1 MKMNTDYTQILLDA
15 VSIAREAGK
24 IQLANFRSATL
35 QVETKGNDYD
45 LVTAADKA
53 CEAYVSAQIRARYPH
68 HSILS
73 EESGTDTLQSEWQWV
88 VDPIDGTTNFKSG
101 LPYFTISIGVKHR
114 GETVV
119 GVVFAPVLNELYT
132 AVKGEGAMLN
142 GEPIRCSACT
152 APAQAVVCTGF
163 PYDKAENADNN
174 IAEAVRVIPRVRG
187 FRRMGSASLD
197 ICYASSGVFDAFWE
211 LNLHIWDVCAAY
223 LIASEAGCEIHS
235 LRKNRGESVLI
246 APKALVQPMLA
257 LLQPEV

>member
-1 MKMNTDYTQILLDA
+1 MNTDYTQILLHA

-24 IQLANFRSATL
+24 IQLANFRSARL

-53 CEAYVSAQIRARYPH
+53 CEAYVAERIRTLYPS

-73 EESGTDTLQSEWQWV
+73 EESGTDTIESEWQWV

-101 LPYFTISIGVKHR
+101 LPYFAISIGVKHH

-119 GVVFAPVLNELYT
+119 GVVFAPRLDELYT

-142 GEPIRCSACT
+142 GEPIHCSQCT
-152 APAQAVVCTGF
+152 ALSQAVVCTGF

-197 ICYASSGVFDAFWE
+197 ICYAAMGVFDAFWE
-211 LNLHIWDVCAAY
+211 LNLHVWDVCAAY
-223 LIASEAGCEIHS
+223 LIAAESGCEIHS
-235 LRKNRGESVLI
+235 LRENRGESVLI
-246 APKALVQPMLA
+246 APQSLVTPMLE
-257 LLQPEV
+257 LLAPEA

>member
-1 MKMNTDYTQILLDA
+1 MNTDYTQILLHA

-24 IQLANFRSATL
+24 IQLANFRSARL

-53 CEAYVSAQIRARYPH
+53 CEAYVAERIRTLYPS

-73 EESGTDTLQSEWQWV
+73 EESGTDAMESEWQWV

-101 LPYFTISIGVKHR
+101 LPYFAISIGVKHH

-119 GVVFAPVLNELYT
+119 GVVFAPRLDELYT

-142 GEPIRCSACT
+142 GEPIHCSQCT
-152 APAQAVVCTGF
+152 ALSQAVVCTGF

-197 ICYASSGVFDAFWE
+197 ICYAAMGVFDAFWE
-211 LNLHIWDVCAAY
+211 LNLHVWDVCAAY
-223 LIASEAGCEIHS
+223 LIAAESGCETHS
-235 LRKNRGESVLI
+235 LRENRGESVLI
-246 APKALVQPMLA
+246 APQALVAPMLE
-257 LLQPEV
+257 LLAPEV